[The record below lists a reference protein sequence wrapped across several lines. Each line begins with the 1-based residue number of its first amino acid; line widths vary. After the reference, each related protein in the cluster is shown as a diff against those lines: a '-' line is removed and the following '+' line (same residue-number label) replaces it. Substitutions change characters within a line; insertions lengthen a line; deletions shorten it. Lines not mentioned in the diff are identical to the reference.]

1 MRRLFGGMALGAVLL
16 TGCGSDD
23 GGQQASSPTA
33 TTTTA
38 APATQ
43 ASDRCEAVS
52 GVLVAAIKA
61 GLTVTGGTL
70 RNAKAVRSK
79 DFEKVWMV
87 AADIQGSGMEGSEDI
102 GVWATNSLQG
112 DGLVFAIDGFAQEF
126 SDWGH
131 GDTTDANITQAADG
145 VQEAKDCVQR
155 KG

>member
-1 MRRLFGGMALGAVLL
+1 
-16 TGCGSDD
+16 
-23 GGQQASSPTA
+23 
-33 TTTTA
+33 
-38 APATQ
+38 
-43 ASDRCEAVS
+43 
-52 GVLVAAIKA
+52 VAAIKE
-61 GLTVTGGTL
+61 GLTVTGGGTL

-155 KG
+155 QG